1 MGALIGRLE
10 FHKKEYELA
19 FNANK
24 SKAAEH
30 HYLECERL
38 KGLIYEE
45 TKEKV

>member
-24 SKAAEH
+24 NKAAEYH
-30 HYLECERL
+30 RSECELL
-38 KGLIYEE
+38 KELIYEE